1 MTWVQHFT
9 HAFLSLSP
17 SLSHDVLSLLF
28 QSNCSISQDLLL
40 LAHRQLCFNLNSSQ
54 WRESLIHRIN

>member
-17 SLSHDVLSLLF
+17 SLSHDVLSPLF

-40 LAHRQLCFNLNSSQ
+40 LAQIMFQ
-54 WRESLIHRIN
+54 PQFVAMP